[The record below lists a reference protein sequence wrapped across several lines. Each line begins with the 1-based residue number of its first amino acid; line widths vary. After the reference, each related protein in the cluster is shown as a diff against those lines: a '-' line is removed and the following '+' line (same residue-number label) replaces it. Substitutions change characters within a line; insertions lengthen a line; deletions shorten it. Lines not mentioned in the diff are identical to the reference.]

1 MVNIEYLKIP
11 KDRVGVTIGKNGKIK
26 HQLEIITKTELK
38 IDSDTGNIAISS
50 TDETEDPLAIWKAR
64 YMIKAIGR
72 GFNPDI
78 ALTLQN
84 EDLILEII
92 NLQDYVGKSK
102 KALVRQKGRII
113 GKGGRTRQ
121 IIHDML
127 DVEISIYG
135 KTVSLIGKIEN
146 IQIAKEAI
154 EMILEGSRQKTV
166 YAYLEQMHDK
176 LKRKEFD
183 EMVNGPEDPRKYL
196 REDLDN
202 DIDYT
207 DAEADYNQNA
217 IDAGFTDDDEPEEV
231 LSTEETIR
239 EILRETA
246 EEERLRNQEN

>member
-38 IDSDTGNIAISS
+38 IDSETGNIAISS

-72 GFNPDI
+72 GFNPEI
-78 ALTLQN
+78 ALKLDN
-84 EDLILEII
+84 EELILEII

-121 IIHDML
+121 IMHDML

-135 KTVSLIGKIEN
+135 KTVSLISKIEN
-146 IQIAKEAI
+146 VQMAKEAI
-154 EMILEGSRQKTV
+154 NMILEGSRQKSV
-166 YAYLEQMHDK
+166 YAYLEKMHDK
-176 LKRKEFD
+176 LKRQEFD
-183 EMVNGPEDPRKYL
+183 EMIHGKTDERQFL
-196 REDLDN
+196 REDLDS
-202 DIDYT
+202 DEDYT
-207 DAEADYNQNA
+207 DAEADYNQ
-217 IDAGFTDDDEPEEV
+217 DALDNDYDDEPEEI
-231 LSTEETIR
+231 LSTEETIK
-239 EILRETA
+239 EIIRET
-246 EEERLRNQEN
+246 EEENRKKELEGQ